1 MVNFLKHLI
10 ASYKVNL
17 IVDAVKVIRDILKN
31 PDSSSER
38 ERKHFRN
45 VAISEVYLEATPTV
59 FLYIM
64 LFAYIFIT
72 TKSQNLEVSQVLF
85 GTNAVLYSLSFTISL
100 VSAAFGIA
108 R

>member
-1 MVNFLKHLI
+1 MVNFSKYCL
-10 ASYKVNL
+10 ATCKVCL
-17 IVDAVKVIRDILKN
+17 IVDAVQVIRDVLKN
-31 PDSSSER
+31 PESSSER

-85 GTNAVLYSLSFTISL
+85 GTNAVLYSFSFTTSL
-100 VSAAFGIA
+100 ISAAFGIA